1 LPYTAQQSCKSGF
14 APFNPPK
21 RKHSM
26 RKARFEIRLTQEE
39 KDEIT
44 QNFKGSNISSSEY
57 LRMILLG
64 IKPKIRK
71 AKKADS
77 HLLYELNKIGVNLNQ
92 IARMQNK
99 NNIEHAE
106 LLIALDH
113 IYLEVK
119 KIREIYSS

>member
-1 LPYTAQQSCKSGF
+1 
-14 APFNPPK
+14 
-21 RKHSM
+21 
-26 RKARFEIRLTQEE
+26 
-39 KDEIT
+39 
-44 QNFKGSNISSSEY
+44 
-57 LRMILLG
+57 MILLG

-106 LLIALDH
+106 LLIALDQ
-113 IYLEVK
+113 IYSEVK
-119 KIREIYSS
+119 KIREIYSE